1 MGKIKKILCNLPQ
14 TPGVYFLKDQYGRI
28 IYIGKAVNLKSRV
41 SSYFRNNPKE
51 EKTVQIQA
59 STSDIEIIQ
68 VFSEFEALLL
78 EAKLINT
85 HKPKYNVIWRDD
97 KSYIYI
103 KLTQTDFPSFYLARK
118 QNTTDRLFGPFQ
130 SKRTAR
136 QILYFLREIF
146 PYCTQKTP
154 YKKICFNRHI
164 GLCFPC
170 PYEIINVK
178 NEQRM
183 VLTQNYKDNVRNIK
197 RILSGNIKK
206 VRHDLTVKMK
216 THAKNKEFEN
226 AALLRDRINQLE
238 VLTLDYHNIDRYLE
252 NPAKKGEIW
261 ENERKSLLENLDRYI
276 KLEKQFEIIECY
288 DISNISGKFAAGSLV
303 TFRRSGP
310 DKSRYRHFRIK
321 TVNQP
326 DDYAMLNEVISRR
339 LKHKEWQ
346 LPDLFMVDGGKQ
358 QLNILLKTLSNYRVN
373 VPAIALAKRF
383 EEIVVK
389 NKDAFTSIVLP
400 AHSPALKL
408 VTRIR
413 DEAHRFAH
421 RYHQKLRAQY
431 LIDLL
436 Q

>member
-1 MGKIKKILCNLPQ
+1 
-14 TPGVYFLKDQYGRI
+14 
-28 IYIGKAVNLKSRV
+28 
-41 SSYFRNNPKE
+41 
-51 EKTVQIQA
+51 
-59 STSDIEIIQ
+59 
-68 VFSEFEALLL
+68 
-78 EAKLINT
+78 
-85 HKPKYNVIWRDD
+85 
-97 KSYIYI
+97 
-103 KLTQTDFPSFYLARK
+103 
-118 QNTTDRLFGPFQ
+118 
-130 SKRTAR
+130 
-136 QILYFLREIF
+136 
-146 PYCTQKTP
+146 
-154 YKKICFNRHI
+154 
-164 GLCFPC
+164 
-170 PYEIINVK
+170 
-178 NEQRM
+178 
-183 VLTQNYKDNVRNIK
+183 
-197 RILSGNIKK
+197 
-206 VRHDLTVKMK
+206 MK